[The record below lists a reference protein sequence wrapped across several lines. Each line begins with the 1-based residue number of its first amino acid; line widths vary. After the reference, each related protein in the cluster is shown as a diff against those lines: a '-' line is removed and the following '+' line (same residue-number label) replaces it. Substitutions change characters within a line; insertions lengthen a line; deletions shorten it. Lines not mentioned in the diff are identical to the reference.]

1 MCGFPTMR
9 RLGRVATITI
19 VVVIT
24 TAAPRDGSEPVAFAR
39 LREQLAERD
48 EIIVALQHVIRDL
61 RHEIDN
67 LSAERAYA
75 TLAHLPP
82 RRASSR

>member
-1 MCGFPTMR
+1 
-9 RLGRVATITI
+9 V
-19 VVVIT
+19 
-24 TAAPRDGSEPVAFAR
+24 TAHAALDVSEYAGIAR

-67 LSAERAYA
+67 LSVERAYA
-75 TLAHLPP
+75 AFTHLP
-82 RRASSR
+82 